1 MSQFIPLDSRL
12 HRLLERLDADLA
24 LEARRAG
31 CPSCG
36 GVLHSARYPRKPR
49 GGPDDLDRT
58 ESYRFSFCCD
68 ACRCRTTPA
77 SVRYLGRKVYFAAV
91 VLLVTALRQGASPP
105 GFCRLREILGVD
117 RRTLER
123 WRVFWLEIFPL
134 SRVWREVRGLFV
146 PPVVERHLPLSLLE
160 RFTHALARRTKLV
173 KVLRLLSPVTIPAR
187 YGAVLAGRDR

>member
-1 MSQFIPLDSRL
+1 MSQFIPLDSRFY
-12 HRLLERLDADLA
+12 RLLLRLDADLA
-24 LEARRAG
+24 DEARRSG
-31 CPSCG
+31 CSSCG

-77 SVRYLGRKVYFAAV
+77 SVRYLGRKVYFSAV

-105 GFCRLREILGVD
+105 GFRRLRELLGVD
-117 RRTLER
+117 RRTLGR
-123 WRVFWLEIFPL
+123 WRVFWLEIFPR

-146 PPVVERHLPLSLLE
+146 PPVDAARLPLTLLE
-160 RFTHALARRTKLV
+160 RFTHAITRRSKLV
-173 KVLRLLSPVTIPAR
+173 KVLRLLSPVTVPAR
-187 YGAVLAGRDR
+187 YGATLAGRDR